1 MFFVVEV
8 HVKMVR
14 FFVFRCII
22 RRFFNSI
29 VQRSVGAYP
38 SLLSLSLIDFRMRKS
53 EETNSEEKPCVRV
66 GVWVGRGAGEGVL
79 GRQASASGPARRSG
93 GALVRES

>member
-1 MFFVVEV
+1 
-8 HVKMVR
+8 
-14 FFVFRCII
+14 
-22 RRFFNSI
+22 
-29 VQRSVGAYP
+29 
-38 SLLSLSLIDFRMRKS
+38 MREN

-93 GALVRES
+93 GALVRVSRLLEGKGEGRQGRAGED

>member
-1 MFFVVEV
+1 MFSGLSGLIHPF
-8 HVKMVR
+8 
-14 FFVFRCII
+14 
-22 RRFFNSI
+22 
-29 VQRSVGAYP
+29 
-38 SLLSLSLIDFRMRKS
+38 SLRTVSLIDFRMRKN

-93 GALVRES
+93 GALVRVSRLLEGKGEGRQGRAGED